1 MSSCLFWANNSL
13 CKWEISIFLPQ
24 RPFFKKKIWNC
35 YYWSVL
41 TSCHHATSLL
51 TMGKVCT
58 MRVWALWY
66 ITEFRQRTCL
76 FPSTYFEAGQ
86 WHRVFLRRKGLVG
99 CKLYSLKITAFKLM
113 LRRRKDVTI
122 EHKWILCKK
131 LETEIDRYDLTYRIN
146 TTGTWFIDYG
156 LSHEKASASWK
167 AQSKVVFFSL

>member
-1 MSSCLFWANNSL
+1 MRN
-13 CKWEISIFLPQ
+13 KHLPTTKSF
-24 RPFFKKKIWNC
+24 FFKYWNL
-35 YYWSVL
+35 YHWSVL
-41 TSCHHATSLL
+41 TSCHHGISLL

-58 MRVWALWY
+58 IKIWAPWY
-66 ITEFRQRTCL
+66 ITEFIQRTCL
-76 FPSTYFEAGQ
+76 FPCTYFEAGQ
-86 WHRVFLRRKGLVG
+86 WYRGFFLRREGQVG

-131 LETEIDRYDLTYRIN
+131 LETEIERYDLTYRIN

-156 LSHEKASASWK
+156 LSYEKASASWK